1 MEVKE
6 LISKGKF
13 QLYRNTA
20 FFSYL
25 VENLEIKEDNSI
37 STMAVDGKGTMYF
50 NPDFVTKICPD
61 NNTNVLEGVLVHE
74 AMHLVLEHPKRM
86 KGRTIMLTDGYS
98 LWNVAT
104 DIYINNALDQNNFSL
119 PEGGLL
125 PKDNRIELNNGSIV
139 IEDIDK
145 KTSEDIYK
153 EIARQLPKSDSKGGQ
168 GQSSGGQGQS
178 GEQDWG
184 KNFDEHVDWDKA
196 EEGKD
201 GKSGQSQEKDWKEIK
216 AKATAVSK
224 MRGQNPAGLSRE
236 FDFLDEAPQINWK
249 HYVKNYINSQL
260 PSDYTWSRPN
270 KNYIAGGTY
279 LPAIKRESV
288 NVLFSIDVSGS
299 ISKEDLNAYMRE
311 IYGMSRQFSGANF
324 RVLFHDV
331 EITNDFKVK
340 GNFLSTVK
348 KWDIKGGGGTS
359 HIPLYNYVK
368 EKKLHKEHTILISFT
383 DGYSKFPDKPSIPTL
398 FILKDGISKKQIP
411 FGKAIELN

>member
-6 LISKGKF
+6 LISKAKF

-37 STMAVDGKGTMYF
+37 STMAVDGKGVMYF
-50 NPDFVTKICPD
+50 NSDFVEKLCPD
-61 NNTNVLEGVLVHE
+61 NSTSVLEGVLVHE

-104 DIYINNALDQNNFSL
+104 DIYINNALIQNNFNL
-119 PEGGLL
+119 PESGLL
-125 PKDNRIELNNGSIV
+125 PKDNRIELNNGEIV
-139 IEDIDK
+139 IEDIDQ

-153 EIARQLPKSDSKGGQ
+153 EIARQLKQNESD
-168 GQSSGGQGQS
+168 GQS
-178 GEQDWG
+178 GEGSGDEGSEWG
-184 KNFDEHVDWDKA
+184 KNFDEHLDWDKA
-196 EEGKD
+196 EEGQSKD
-201 GKSGQSQEKDWKEIK
+201 QKEGQSQEKDWKEIK

-299 ISKEDLNAYMRE
+299 ISQDDLNAYMRE

-331 EITNDFKVK
+331 DIQNDFKVK
-340 GNFLSTVK
+340 GNFVSACK
-348 KWDIKGGGGTS
+348 KWNIKGGGGTS
-359 HIPLYNYVK
+359 HKPLYEYV
-368 EKKLHKEHTILISFT
+368 EKHRLHKQHTILISFT
-383 DGYSKFPDKPSIPTL
+383 DGYSEFPTKPCIPTL
-398 FILKDGISKKQIP
+398 FILKDGISKKHIP